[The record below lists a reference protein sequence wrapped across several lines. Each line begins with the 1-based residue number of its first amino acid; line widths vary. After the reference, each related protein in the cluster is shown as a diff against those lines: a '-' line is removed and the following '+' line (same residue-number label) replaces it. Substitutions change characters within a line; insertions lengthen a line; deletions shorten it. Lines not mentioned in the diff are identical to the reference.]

1 MEEVSR
7 RFSSCC
13 GFYPTLASL
22 GHGTSKVPAL
32 PFPVCDGL
40 IPRSLL
46 LHHLPKA
53 LCWEL
58 GLSMMS
64 PSSEGSLLYRTFPRG
79 NQLTEKRIMNRGI
92 CAINVFFLGQLW
104 GFSFK
109 FIVHLCWWS
118 TASSLGGVWMA
129 VGKCVHFCETRV
141 CVFTQACASVL

>member
-79 NQLTEKRIMNRGI
+79 NQLTEKLIMNRCI
-92 CAINVFFLGQLW
+92 CAINVFF
-104 GFSFK
+104 
-109 FIVHLCWWS
+109 
-118 TASSLGGVWMA
+118 
-129 VGKCVHFCETRV
+129 
-141 CVFTQACASVL
+141 